1 MEDPLCPAL
10 RRVAEIGTLYDAK
23 ADKFLQASILS
34 SNLLASYVST
44 RPTATTEITLSKC
57 ASYMDIFKDLHIDED
72 TAVNILAGL
81 LHLQGAAAF
90 IRDFT
95 PSGGDLRAAIIH
107 HVSTVQQTLDNVIEA
122 FKSCSDLTPLG
133 KSDCTHVVIGIN
145 WGLKTVIAANSPMSR
160 KSSRPEEDDITFQG
174 DLNTLTYAIESAFL
188 TPKTPPKLEI
198 CGELTLYSDVLEK
211 EGLVMQDVS
220 EICNFIRIVP
230 DHIRRENGGKGWP
243 IEYTLIPITALSYMV
258 SLPLGFRYTLNPIR
272 NDYLAAFIQ
281 LFDQFEVSA
290 VGLQKYDAY
299 LVGHMMHTS
308 KDHLN
313 QVITSMKA
321 LEDLRNRTVKRLSY
335 VLQEARKG
343 KGGPSMLFDLYQ
355 QATSGEFTV
364 EHASAIIGQE
374 SSKLNFISSVA
385 AQGARYLGFNGISPE
400 TVNKSHKDDHFYVFH
415 FSSASMDQKKQ
426 WEDNVALLLD
436 LLSQPDQHMPVYLL
450 DHDSVDSYF
459 CPDAGPC
466 ISQYKGEKETI
477 PDVLSYR
484 QFLSSKCFAQPH
496 GAALDTSR
504 RQRPVKR
511 CIVRVPCPKPNCD
524 SRCVE
529 WICPVC
535 FVEIEFG
542 YSDEHFYCE
551 CGRAAYST
559 FKFKCNDPKHGA
571 TYTRYNAKE
580 LHKILTGLDEADF
593 INILILGETGVGKS
607 TFINA
612 FVNYLTYSTLDEAI
626 DVDELTSVIPC
637 SFSLQTMDRANLSAG
652 IQEYNV
658 KVGARDDEVDG
669 STGKSATQ
677 KSSVYTVKIGTKTY
691 RLIDTPG
698 IGDTRGLS
706 YDKEN
711 MADILKAISS
721 YEQLHGILVLVKSN
735 NARLTITFRFCV
747 KELLTHLHRSAAKS
761 MAFGFTNTRISNYAP
776 GDTFKPLKSLL
787 DEHSDIPITLSATTT
802 YCFDSE
808 SFRYLAAYKQGVPLP
823 SEEDFRASWDHSSK
837 EAHRLLNYFAS
848 TPPHPVASTISL
860 NGARKLILELT
871 KPMASIA
878 ESIRKNITLCV
889 DQRTELDGT
898 KLTAANLRKRLRIEK
913 IQFVAK
919 KLDRP
924 RTVCQKHDCCD
935 FKDSGLGDG
944 AVVTI
949 YKTHCHPECY
959 LDNVKEDVVADPG
972 LIHCYAFGGS
982 NVCRLCGHRWQEHL
996 HVLYELS
1003 ETKAL
1008 ITDTEIERQLK
1019 SNADDVTLRQ
1029 TSIARLDKTIE
1040 EYKQELDE
1048 IRRAA
1053 ARFCLFLRENSITV
1067 INDATLDYLEMLIQ
1081 DEKGIIDTANRRGI
1095 PTNKKRLEA
1104 LQEDRQIHLQL
1115 VETFKQNMLEPSG
1128 PEDVLLDEQG
1138 VDALV
1143 KKLYALQH
1151 FGENLKHIKYVI
1163 DTSLEETSR
1172 ERPYRVQTSNRNRY
1186 SLSSNGKRTSGH
1198 RRGESHGN
1206 DLLSS
1211 SANKIL
1217 KMGSGGQRWSI
1228 ELVSPSL
1235 FPQLSYAQVASQGSS
1250 YKHAPIKFMNRVR
1263 EWWTSGDGQKK
1274 KRLVDAHSS
1283 LD

>member
-1 MEDPLCPAL
+1 MEDQVCPAL
-10 RRVAEIGTLYDAK
+10 RRVAQIGTLYDAK
-23 ADKFLQASILS
+23 ADKFLQASILPS
-34 SNLLASYVST
+34 SLLTSYILARPASVT
-44 RPTATTEITLSKC
+44 DITVSKC
-57 ASYMDIFKDLHIDED
+57 ASYMDVFEDLHIDED
-72 TAVNILAGL
+72 TAANILAGS
-81 LHLQGAAAF
+81 HDLQGAAVF
-90 IRDFT
+90 IRDYT
-95 PSGGDLRAAIIH
+95 DRSSEHRAAIIH
-107 HVSTVQQTLDNVIEA
+107 HVSTVHQTLSNVIEA

-133 KSDCTHVVIGIN
+133 ISDCTHVVTGIN
-145 WGLKTVIAANSPMSR
+145 WGLKTIIAANSPMSS
-160 KSSRPEEDDITFQG
+160 KSGQPEEEDIIFQG

-188 TPKTPPKLEI
+188 TPETPPRLELDN
-198 CGELTLYSDVLEK
+198 ELMLYSDVFTK
-211 EGLVMQDVS
+211 DGLVMQDVS

-243 IEYTLIPITALSYMV
+243 TEYILTPITALSYIL
-258 SLPLGFRYTLNPIR
+258 STPLGFRYSLYPI
-272 NDYLAAFIQ
+272 NHDYLAAFIQ
-281 LFDQFEVSA
+281 LFDKFDVSA
-290 VGLQKYDAY
+290 VGLQKYEAY

-308 KDHLN
+308 QDHLN
-313 QVITSMKA
+313 RVVASMKA
-321 LEDLRNRTVKRLSY
+321 LEDLRSWTAKRLSY
-335 VLQEARKG
+335 ALQEARKG

-355 QATSGEFTV
+355 HATSGEFTA
-364 EHASAIIGQE
+364 ELASAIIGQE
-374 SSKLNFISSVA
+374 SSKLDFISSVT

-400 TVNKSHKDDHFYVFH
+400 TVSKSHKDAHFYVFH
-415 FSSASMDQKKQ
+415 FNSASMEQKRQ
-426 WEDNVALLLD
+426 WDDNVALLLE
-436 LLSQPDQHMPVYLL
+436 LLRQPDQHMPVYIM
-450 DHDSVDSYF
+450 DHDSMDSYF
-459 CPDAGPC
+459 CSDVGPC
-466 ISQYKGEKETI
+466 ISQYKGDKETI
-477 PDVLSYR
+477 PDVLDYR
-484 QFLSSKCFAQPH
+484 QFMSSKCFAQSPD
-496 GAALDTSR
+496 AALDTSR

-511 CIVRVPCPKPNCD
+511 CIVRVPCPKPDCD
-524 SRCVE
+524 SKCVE
-529 WICPVC
+529 WVCPVC
-535 FVEIEFG
+535 LVEIEFG
-542 YSDEHFYCE
+542 YADEYFSCE

-559 FKFKCNDPKHGA
+559 FKFKCNDSKHGA
-571 TYTRYNAKE
+571 KYARYDTKE
-580 LHKILTGLDEADF
+580 LHKLLTGLDEADY

-612 FVNYLTYSTLDEAI
+612 FVNYLTYSTLNEAM

-637 SFSLQTMDRANLSAG
+637 SFSLQSMDRSNLSAG
-652 IQEYNV
+652 IQEYNI
-658 KVGARDDEVDG
+658 KVGTRDDEVDG
-669 STGKSATQ
+669 SAGKSATQ
-677 KSSVYTVKIGTKTY
+677 KSSVYPVKIGTKTY

-776 GDTFKPLKSLL
+776 GDTFKPLRSLL
-787 DEHSDIPITLSATTT
+787 DEHSDIPITLSASTT

-823 SEEDFRASWDHSSK
+823 NEQDFRTSWDHSRK
-837 EAHRLLNYFAS
+837 EAHRLLDYFAS
-848 TPPHPVASTISL
+848 TPSHPVASTISL

-871 KPMASIA
+871 KPMASIT
-878 ESIRKNITLCV
+878 ESIRKNIALCV
-889 DQRTELDGT
+889 YRRTELEDT

-913 IQFVAK
+913 IQFAAK

-972 LIHCYAFGGS
+972 LIHCYAFSGS

-1003 ETKAL
+1003 ETKVL
-1008 ITDTEIERQLK
+1008 VTDTEIERQLK
-1019 SNADDVTLRQ
+1019 SNTDDVTLRQ
-1029 TSIARLDKTIE
+1029 TSITRLDKTIE
-1040 EYKQELDE
+1040 EYKQELDD

-1067 INDATLDYLEMLIQ
+1067 INDATLDYLDMLIQ
-1081 DEKGIIDTANRRGI
+1081 DEKGILETAKQRGMS
-1095 PTNKKRLEA
+1095 TNKNRLEA

-1115 VETFKQNMLEPSG
+1115 VETFKQNMLEPTG

-1172 ERPYRVQTSNRNRY
+1172 ERPYRVQTSNRHRHGAI
-1186 SLSSNGKRTSGH
+1186 SSGKRTSGH
-1198 RRGESHGN
+1198 KRGESHGN
-1206 DLLSS
+1206 NSSSS
-1211 SANKIL
+1211 SANKSL
-1217 KMGSGGQRWSI
+1217 KMGDGGRRWSI
-1228 ELVSPSL
+1228 ELMSPSL
-1235 FPQLSYAQVASQGSS
+1235 FPQLSYAQVTSQGSS
-1250 YKHAPIKFMNRVR
+1250 YRHGPFQILNKMR
-1263 EWWTSGDGQKK
+1263 EWWHDGDGHK
-1274 KRLVDAHSS
+1274 KRITDANSS

>member
-1 MEDPLCPAL
+1 MEDQVCPAL
-10 RRVAEIGTLYDAK
+10 RRVAQIGTLYDAK
-23 ADKFLQASILS
+23 ADKFLQASILPS
-34 SNLLASYVST
+34 SLLASYVLI
-44 RPTATTEITLSKC
+44 RPTSVTDITLSKC
-57 ASYMDIFKDLHIDED
+57 ASYMDVFKDLHIDED
-72 TAVNILAGL
+72 TAVNILAGF
-81 LHLQGAAAF
+81 HDLQGAAVF

-107 HVSTVQQTLDNVIEA
+107 HVSTVQQTLNDMTGA
-122 FKSCSDLTPLG
+122 FKSCSDLAPLG
-133 KSDCTHVVIGIN
+133 KSDCTHVVTGIN
-145 WGLKTVIAANSPMSR
+145 WGLKTIIAANSPMSS
-160 KSSRPEEDDITFQG
+160 KSGRPEEDDITFQG

-198 CGELTLYSDVLEK
+198 CDELTLYSDVLDK
-211 EGLVMQDVS
+211 EGLVMQDVA

-230 DHIRRENGGKGWP
+230 DHIRRENGGNGWP
-243 IEYTLIPITALSYMV
+243 IEYILTPITALSYMI
-258 SLPLGFRYTLNPIR
+258 SPPLGFRYTFNPVG
-272 NDYLAAFIQ
+272 NDCLAAFIQ
-281 LFDQFEVSA
+281 LFDQFEVTA
-290 VGLQKYDAY
+290 VGLQNYEAY

-308 KDHLN
+308 KHHLN
-313 QVITSMKA
+313 QVIASMKA
-321 LEDLRNRTVKRLSY
+321 LEDLRSWTAKRLSY
-335 VLQEARKG
+335 ALQEARKG
-343 KGGPSMLFDLYQ
+343 KGGPSMLFDIYQ
-355 QATSGEFTV
+355 HATSGEFTT

-374 SSKLNFISSVA
+374 SSKLDFISSVTV
-385 AQGARYLGFNGISPE
+385 QGARYLGFNGISPE
-400 TVNKSHKDDHFYVFH
+400 TVSKSHKDAHFYVFH
-415 FSSASMDQKKQ
+415 LNSASMDQKKQ
-426 WEDNVALLLD
+426 WDDNVALLLE
-436 LLSQPDQHMPVYLL
+436 LLGQPDPHMPVYIM

-466 ISQYKGEKETI
+466 ISQYQGEKETI
-477 PDVLSYR
+477 PDILSHR
-484 QFLSSKCFAQPH
+484 QFLSSKCFAQSH

-511 CIVRVPCPKPNCD
+511 CIVRVPCPKPDCD
-524 SRCVE
+524 SKCVE
-529 WICPVC
+529 WVCPVC
-535 FVEIEFG
+535 LVEIEFG
-542 YSDEHFYCE
+542 YSDEYFYCE

-559 FKFKCNDPKHGA
+559 FKFKCNDPDHGA
-571 TYTRYNAKE
+571 QYAKYNAKE
-580 LHKILTGLDEADF
+580 LHKILTGLDEADY

-612 FVNYLTYSTLDEAI
+612 FVNYLTYSTLDEAM

-637 SFSLQTMDRANLSAG
+637 SFSLQSMDRDNLSAG
-652 IQEYNV
+652 IQEYNI

-677 KSSVYTVKIGTKTY
+677 KSSVYPVKIGTKTY

-776 GDTFKPLKSLL
+776 GDTFKPLRSLL
-787 DEHSDIPITLSATTT
+787 DEHSDIPITLSASTT

-823 SEEDFRASWDHSSK
+823 SEEEFRTSWDHSSK
-837 EAHRLLNYFAS
+837 EAHRLLDYFAS

-871 KPMASIA
+871 KPMANIA

-889 DQRTELDGT
+889 NQRTELDGT
-898 KLTAANLRKRLRIEK
+898 KLTAVNLCKRLRIEK
-913 IQFVAK
+913 IQFAAK

-924 RTVCQKHDCCD
+924 RTVCQNHDCCD

-949 YKTHCHPECY
+949 HKTHCHPQCY

-972 LIHCYAFGGS
+972 LIHCYAFGGR
-982 NVCRLCGHRWQEHL
+982 NVCRLCSHRWQEHL

-1003 ETKAL
+1003 ETKVL
-1008 ITDTEIERQLK
+1008 VTDTEIERQLK

-1029 TSIARLDKTIE
+1029 TSITRLDKTIE
-1040 EYKQELDE
+1040 EYKQELDD

-1081 DEKGIIDTANRRGI
+1081 DEKSIIETAKQRGI

-1115 VETFKQNMLEPSG
+1115 VETFKQNMLEPTG

-1151 FGENLKHIKYVI
+1151 FGANLKHIKYVI

-1172 ERPYRVQTSNRNRY
+1172 ERPYRVQTSNRHRY
-1186 SLSSNGKRTSGH
+1186 SAIGSGKRSSGH
-1198 RRGESHGN
+1198 KRGGSHGN
-1206 DLLSS
+1206 DPLSS
-1211 SANKIL
+1211 SANKNL
-1217 KMGSGGQRWSI
+1217 KIGDGGRRWSI
-1228 ELVSPSL
+1228 ELVAPSL
-1235 FPQLSYAQVASQGSS
+1235 FPQLSYAQVTSQGPS
-1250 YKHAPIKFMNRVR
+1250 YRHAPIKFLNRVR
-1263 EWWTSGDGQKK
+1263 SWWNEGDDHKK
-1274 KRLVDAHSS
+1274 KRIADADSS